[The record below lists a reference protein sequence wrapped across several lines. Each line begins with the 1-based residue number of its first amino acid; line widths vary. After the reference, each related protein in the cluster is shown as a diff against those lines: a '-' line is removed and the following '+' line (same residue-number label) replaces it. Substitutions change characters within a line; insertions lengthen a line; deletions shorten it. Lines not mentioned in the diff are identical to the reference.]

1 MSKDTNLIEIPSSFD
16 ELKSIWANNGADYG
30 GMTQQQFAAFVSGEV
45 KRWSDVV
52 KASGAKLD

>member
-1 MSKDTNLIEIPSSFD
+1 EEIRKLGSFD
-16 ELKSIWANNGADYG
+16 ELKSIWANNGAEYG

-45 KRWSDVV
+45 KRWSEVV